1 MNKEPKGLEN
11 LFPYLEAK
19 LNLDPQS
26 TVISQFKGGYS
37 NLTFLINSPD
47 GQFVLRRP
55 PLGMKI
61 SKAHDM
67 VREFRILEALEKA
80 GYGKTP
86 KPVLCCEDES
96 VIGAPFFIMEKV
108 EGLILRN
115 KVPEGMQLG
124 NEFFQSLS
132 KNSVD
137 GLLELHNLELEK
149 SGLASLGKPEG
160 YVERQVMGWSERYF
174 NAKTDELTELE
185 EVISWLKSNLPTSEN
200 VGFIHNDYKYDN
212 LVLAGQ
218 DEPEIKAVLD
228 WEMATV
234 GDPLM
239 DLGTTLAYWAE
250 AGDPDILKMF
260 NLSYLE
266 GNFSRAEVIAY
277 YASKSSL
284 NLENMIFYYTYGLFK
299 VAVIAQ
305 QIYKR
310 FKLGFAQDPRFSGLI
325 LVVEAC
331 GKKALESI
339 QSQKI

>member
-1 MNKEPKGLEN
+1 MNKEPQGLEN
-11 LFPYLEAK
+11 LFPYLETK

-47 GQFVLRRP
+47 GEFVLRRP

-67 VREFRILEALEKA
+67 VREYRILEALDKA
-80 GYGKTP
+80 GYEKIP
-86 KPVLCCEDES
+86 KPVLCCEDET

-115 KVPEGMQLG
+115 KIPEGLNLG
-124 NEFFQSLS
+124 KEFFKNLS
-132 KNSVD
+132 KNTLD
-137 GLLELHNLELEK
+137 GMLDLHQLELEK
-149 SGLASLGKPEG
+149 SGLSQLGKPEG
-160 YVERQVMGWSERYF
+160 YVERQVLGWSERYF
-174 NAKTDELTELE
+174 NAKTDELPEME
-185 EVISWLKSNLPTSEN
+185 AVSDWLKTNIPNQEH
-200 VGFIHNDYKYDN
+200 VGFIHNDYKFDN
-212 LVLAGQ
+212 LVLASPQ
-218 DEPEIKAVLD
+218 DPTIKAVLD

-239 DLGTTLAYWAE
+239 DFGTSLAYWAE

-260 NLSYLE
+260 NLSYAD
-266 GNFSRAEVIAY
+266 GNFTRAEAIAY
-277 YASKSSL
+277 YASKSPL

-310 FKLGFAQDPRFSGLI
+310 FKLGFAQDSRFSGLI

-339 QSQKI
+339 HSQKI